1 MKNYAEVLKFGG
13 SKESILQLLSPSGSS
28 EKNSSVNYK
37 KKPPSQRDEK
47 NLKKAI
53 NASLGR

>member
-1 MKNYAEVLKFGG
+1 MDYAKVVTFGG
-13 SKESILQLLSPSGSS
+13 SKESISQLLSPSGSS
-28 EKNSSVNYK
+28 EKNGSVNYK